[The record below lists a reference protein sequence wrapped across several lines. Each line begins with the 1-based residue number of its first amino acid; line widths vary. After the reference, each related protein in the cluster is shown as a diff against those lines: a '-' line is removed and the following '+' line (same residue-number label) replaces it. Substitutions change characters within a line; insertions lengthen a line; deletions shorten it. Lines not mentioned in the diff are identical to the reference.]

1 MDCILISGF
10 EPFDGASH
18 NSSQDLVEAL
28 DGTTLQNAVL
38 RSCVLPVVCDEAWFL
53 LREQI

>member
-10 EPFDGASH
+10 EPFDGALH

-28 DGTTLQNAVL
+28 DGKTLENTVL
-38 RSCVLPVVCDEAWFL
+38 RSCVLPVVRAPCMDPRFN
-53 LREQI
+53 